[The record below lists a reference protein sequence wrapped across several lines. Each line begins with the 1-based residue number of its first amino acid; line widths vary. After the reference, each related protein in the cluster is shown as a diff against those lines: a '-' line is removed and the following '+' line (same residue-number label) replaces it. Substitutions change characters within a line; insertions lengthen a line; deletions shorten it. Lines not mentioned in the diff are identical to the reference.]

1 MTKSTEP
8 VTLRL
13 IVKRTVQAVAL
24 FLVFPSALLCAF
36 GRWRDAYMI
45 FAHLHALAPGIV
57 GNLIRA
63 AFYRL
68 TLRDCS
74 IDVNIG
80 FGSILGNPGAT
91 VGRMTSIGSYCMIGR
106 AAIGPRT
113 QIASHVEIPSGRYQH
128 ERDTQ
133 GKLQGSIDNQTVIGA
148 DCWIGASAVIMAT
161 VGDGSTIGAGAVVV
175 KDIPPGVVAVGNPA
189 RVVRVHSGGA

>member
-1 MTKSTEP
+1 VTNATQP
-8 VTLRL
+8 VTFRL
-13 IVKRTVQAVAL
+13 IVKRTAQAIAL

-36 GRWRDAYMI
+36 GRWHHGYMI

-80 FGSILGNPGAT
+80 FGTIFGNSGAT

-106 AAIGPRT
+106 AVIGPRT

-128 ERDTQ
+128 ERNTQ
-133 GKLQGSIDNQTVIGA
+133 GKLQGSIHGEAVIGA
-148 DCWIGASAVIMAT
+148 DCWIGASAVILAT

-175 KDIPPGVVAVGNPA
+175 KDIPPGAVAVGNPA
-189 RVVRVHSGGA
+189 RVVRLQSGGA